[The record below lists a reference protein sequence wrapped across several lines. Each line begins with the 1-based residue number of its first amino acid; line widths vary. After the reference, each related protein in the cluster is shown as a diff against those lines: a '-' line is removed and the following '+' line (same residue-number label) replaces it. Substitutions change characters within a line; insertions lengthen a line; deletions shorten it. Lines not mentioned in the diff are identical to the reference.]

1 MCQSEKNQ
9 NELVHAL
16 CIQSDSLPRYGV
28 HNYSIKNSAGSLP
41 SGPKHNIRW
50 SEVPE
55 YKCLFRYSISTG
67 YLLAVGEVQVWK
79 P

>member
-1 MCQSEKNQ
+1 MHCVFNRIVCLGTVCMTIPSKT
-9 NELVHAL
+9 V
-16 CIQSDSLPRYGV
+16 RG
-28 HNYSIKNSAGSLP
+28 GLP
-41 SGPKHNIRW
+41 SGLKHNSRW